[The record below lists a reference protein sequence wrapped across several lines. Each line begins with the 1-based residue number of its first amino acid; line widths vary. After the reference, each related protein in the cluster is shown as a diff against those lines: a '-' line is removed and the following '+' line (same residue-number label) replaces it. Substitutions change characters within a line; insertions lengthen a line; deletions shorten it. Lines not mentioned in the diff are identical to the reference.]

1 MAGAFASLLSTA
13 TRGVVKVGLM
23 RGETRAVLGNL
34 AQDLSA
40 ALNRGGRHGDGLYMR
55 SIVRAKHM
63 GHDGECPATRAGL
76 GTRTRSALCGVQPPG
91 TFGLFADG
99 PGRSLH
105 GTALRLSLEWR
116 EPAVI
121 DGHSAL

>member
-1 MAGAFASLLSTA
+1 MLSTA

-40 ALNRGGRHGDGLYMR
+40 ALNRGVDDMAMGFICAASSGRG
-55 SIVRAKHM
+55 IM
-63 GHDGECPATRAGL
+63 GRDGECPATRAGL

-121 DGHSAL
+121 DSHSAL